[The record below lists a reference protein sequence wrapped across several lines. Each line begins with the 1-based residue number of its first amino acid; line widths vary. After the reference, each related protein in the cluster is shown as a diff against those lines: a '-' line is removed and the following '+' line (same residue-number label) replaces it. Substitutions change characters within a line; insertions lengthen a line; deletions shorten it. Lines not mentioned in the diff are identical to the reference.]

1 MNSFNT
7 HPADENRR
15 VFLPLHFTY
24 RDMKLLNK
32 LRSHPLQV
40 INYTELLFAFV
51 AHVVTIPYI
60 GVLTGLICGCAV
72 HYTIQIQQDG
82 KKPATR
88 QRAFWGTLCFKTGQL
103 WIHQTSFLFMFTV
116 SGKTL
121 PFGWALDT
129 WAWITTVFI
138 FSIDVWALSVTSQEA
153 AERAEAAEVEESF
166 ARVQAREEADRRER
180 AERAERNARERI
192 ETARIKAEA
201 KKTAQLA
208 AEETRRKEVEEQR
221 KIEEE
226 RRKADGIRAEL
237 EWKKVELQRKAEEDE
252 RNAAELRRKEEE
264 AERKEAERLR
274 KQEERE
280 EKEKQ
285 AKIRAESEA
294 AQKEARRKEEEEKE
308 ALRAKW
314 RAQKQRKTGGQP
326 AEPQPAENEA

>member
-1 MNSFNT
+1 
-7 HPADENRR
+7 
-15 VFLPLHFTY
+15 
-24 RDMKLLNK
+24 MKLFRHLYT
-32 LRSHPLQV
+32 RPLQV

-51 AHVVTIPYI
+51 AHVLTIPFI

-82 KKPATR
+82 RKPATR

-103 WIHQTSFLFMFTV
+103 WIHQTSFLFMFAV

-153 AERAEAAEVEESF
+153 AERADEQAQQESIDRMKEREAADQ
-166 ARVQAREEADRRER
+166 QARADREAADR
-180 AERAERNARERI
+180 AERLEAL
-192 ETARIKAEA
+192 RIKADA

-226 RRKADGIRAEL
+226 RRKSDGIRAEL
-237 EWKKVELQRKAEEDE
+237 EWKKVELQRKAEEDA
-252 RNAAELRRKEEE
+252 RNAAEARRKEEE

-274 KQEERE
+274 KLEERE

-294 AQKEARRKEEEEKE
+294 AEKEARRKAEDEIEER
-308 ALRAKW
+308 RAKW
-314 RAQKQRKTGGQP
+314 REQKQRKARGQQ

>member
-1 MNSFNT
+1 
-7 HPADENRR
+7 
-15 VFLPLHFTY
+15 
-24 RDMKLLNK
+24 MKLFNK

-60 GVLTGLICGCAV
+60 GILTGLICGCAV
-72 HYTIQIQQDG
+72 HYTIQIQADG

-88 QRAFWGTLCFKTGQL
+88 QRAFYGTLLFKTGQL

-121 PFGWALDT
+121 PFGWALDA
-129 WAWITTVFI
+129 WAWIITVFI

-166 ARVQAREEADRRER
+166 ARVREREEAERQARADRDAADR
-180 AERAERNARERI
+180 AERLEL
-192 ETARIKAEA
+192 ARIKAEA

-237 EWKKVELQRKAEEDE
+237 EWKKVELQRKTEEDE

-264 AERKEAERLR
+264 TERKEAERLR
-274 KQEERE
+274 KLEERE
-280 EKEKQ
+280 EREKQ

-294 AQKEARRKEEEEKE
+294 AEKEARRKAEEEIE
-308 ALRAKW
+308 ARRAKW
-314 RAQKQRKTGGQP
+314 REQKAKKTQHNGHQP
-326 AEPQPAENEA
+326 ETAINEAIEA